1 MLRDLVTDDMANVV
15 LKQLGASSVQTKPA
29 YINVVKF
36 EISPT
41 FEITYVYE
49 MREDETILLNRENP
63 YPMFI
68 GEPANEDELVSMIS
82 SDLEKF
88 KSAFN
93 SSNFSM
99 FISLA
104 GRSTEIKEDI
114 EKVFLKHN
122 VEPDDL
128 KKIEEGLDEMS
139 KLIKAAAENA
149 KPL

>member
-15 LKQLGASSVQTKPA
+15 LKQLGAVSVQTKPA
-29 YINVVKF
+29 YINTVKF
-36 EISPT
+36 DISPT

-82 SDLEKF
+82 GDLEKF
-88 KSAFN
+88 RSAYN

-99 FISLA
+99 FLSLA
-104 GRSTEIKEDI
+104 GRSAEMKESI

-128 KKIEEGLDEMS
+128 KKIESGMDEVS
-139 KLIKAAAENA
+139 KLIKEAAENA

>member
-15 LKQLGASSVQTKPA
+15 LKQLGAVSVQTKPA
-29 YINVVKF
+29 YINTVKF
-36 EISPT
+36 DISPT

-49 MREDETILLNRENP
+49 MRGDETILLNRENP

-68 GEPANEDELVSMIS
+68 GEPSNEDELVSLITG
-82 SDLEKF
+82 DLEKF
-88 KSAFN
+88 KSAYN

-99 FISLA
+99 FIALA
-104 GRSTEIKEDI
+104 GRSTEMKECI

-122 VEPDDL
+122 VEPEDL
-128 KKIEEGLDEMS
+128 KKIENGLEDLFG
-139 KLIKAAAENA
+139 LIKEAAENA